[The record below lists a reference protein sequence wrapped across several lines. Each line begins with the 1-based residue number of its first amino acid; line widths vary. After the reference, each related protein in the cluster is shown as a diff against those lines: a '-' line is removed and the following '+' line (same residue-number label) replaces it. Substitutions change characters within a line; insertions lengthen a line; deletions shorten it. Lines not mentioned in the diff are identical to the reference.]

1 MAIGPLIN
9 LGAGL
14 AKTGYGLYQE
24 NLAKRKMAQADQT
37 AMGPIRSQAAR
48 QRIARQESDS
58 QSAIDAALRSQ
69 ATQAR
74 QIGATGGS
82 RALQSATP
90 ALLRATELTTGSA
103 LDRFGSLGAR
113 ASQLEDRV
121 NLANA
126 NVGVNANLARLQR
139 AADAARSVTLSGVSD
154 VIGGTAGLIGGIG
167 KKTTD
172 TDDVV
177 ETMTEETIT
186 PEKQAFMDQASIPMT
201 TNAFG
206 EIDIPG
212 SSMAGVNRA
221 SDIAVRRKGAGLN
234 LTPEYE
240 VNASN
245 YAPTPAGL
253 RESLTENPTFA
264 KSKDLGRYHLPAFE
278 PLNLYRKKMFED
290 GYSLKRRPQK
300 EFLNQSRAKATTEL
314 DDLANRVNTF
324 EDRQEEEINRLGVLN
339 QPMSEGGELDRAEK
353 TPGKFNHEENPIDIV
368 QEGDKIGEMTGGEYI
383 FNPEQAEELLELSKE
398 GDSELHEFVR
408 NLLSKEQF
416 K

>member
-69 ATQAR
+69 ATQAQ

-82 RALQSATP
+82 RSLQAATP

-113 ASQLEDRV
+113 TSQLEDRV

-126 NVGVNANLARLQR
+126 NVGVNANLDRLNR

-154 VIGGTAGLIGGIG
+154 VIGGTAGILGGIG
-167 KKTTD
+167 KKSTG
-172 TDDVV
+172 TDDVL

-186 PEKQAFMDQASIPMT
+186 PEKQAVMDQASIPMT

-221 SDIAVRRKGAGLN
+221 SDIAVRRKAAGLN
-234 LTPEYE
+234 LTPEDE

-245 YAPTPAGL
+245 YVPSPVGVQDIQ
-253 RESLTENPTFA
+253 NPN
-264 KSKDLGRYHLPAFE
+264 P
-278 PLNLYRKKMFED
+278 LYRKKLFQD
-290 GYSLKRRPQK
+290 DYYLDRRTQK
-300 EFLNQSRAKATTEL
+300 NFLNQSRAKATTAL

-324 EDRQEEEINRLGVLN
+324 EDRQEEEINRLGLLN
-339 QPMSEGGELDRAEK
+339 QPMIEGGELDRAEK
-353 TPGKFNHEENPIDIV
+353 TPGDFDHEENPIDIV

>member
-1 MAIGPLIN
+1 MAIGPLIS

-69 ATQAR
+69 ATQAQ

-82 RALQSATP
+82 RSLQAATP

-113 ASQLEDRV
+113 TSQLEDKI

-126 NVGVNANLARLQR
+126 NVGVNANLDRLNR

-154 VIGGTAGLIGGIG
+154 VIGGTAGLLGGIG
-167 KKTTD
+167 KKGKG

-186 PEKQAFMDQASIPMT
+186 PEKQAVMDQASIPMT

-206 EIDIPG
+206 EMDIPG

-245 YAPTPAGL
+245 YVPSPVGVQDINTSFDTKAGY
-253 RESLTENPTFA
+253 
-264 KSKDLGRYHLPAFE
+264 D
-278 PLNLYRKKMFED
+278 
-290 GYSLKRRPQK
+290 
-300 EFLNQSRAKATTEL
+300 FLNQSRAKATNKSL

-324 EDRQEEEINRLGVLN
+324 EDRQEEEIMGLLN

-353 TPGKFNHEENPIDIV
+353 TPGEFDHEENPIDIV

>member
-69 ATQAR
+69 ATQAQ

-82 RALQSATP
+82 RALQAATP

-113 ASQLEDRV
+113 ASQLEDKV

-154 VIGGTAGLIGGIG
+154 VIGGTAGLLGGIG
-167 KKTTD
+167 KKGKG

-186 PEKQAFMDQASIPMT
+186 PEKQAVMDQASMPM

-206 EIDIPG
+206 AMDIPG

-245 YAPTPAGL
+245 YAPSPVGVQDIDTSFDTQA
-253 RESLTENPTFA
+253 EY
-264 KSKDLGRYHLPAFE
+264 D
-278 PLNLYRKKMFED
+278 
-290 GYSLKRRPQK
+290 
-300 EFLNQSRAKATTEL
+300 FLNQSRAKATSNSL
-314 DDLANRVNTF
+314 DALANRVSTF
-324 EDRQEEEINRLGVLN
+324 EDRQEEESMGLLN

-353 TPGKFNHEENPIDIV
+353 TPGEFDHEENPIDIV

-398 GDSELHEFVR
+398 GNSELHEFVR

>member
-69 ATQAR
+69 ATQAQR
-74 QIGATGGS
+74 IGATGGS
-82 RALQSATP
+82 RSLQAATP

-154 VIGGTAGLIGGIG
+154 VIGGTAGLLGGIG
-167 KKTTD
+167 KKGKG

-186 PEKQAFMDQASIPMT
+186 PEKQAVMDQASMPM

-206 EIDIPG
+206 AVDIPG

-245 YAPTPAGL
+245 YAPSPVGVQDIDTSFDTQA
-253 RESLTENPTFA
+253 EY
-264 KSKDLGRYHLPAFE
+264 D
-278 PLNLYRKKMFED
+278 
-290 GYSLKRRPQK
+290 
-300 EFLNQSRAKATTEL
+300 FLNQSRAKATTQL
-314 DDLANRVNTF
+314 DDLANRVSTF
-324 EDRQEEEINRLGVLN
+324 EDRQEEEINRLGLLN

-353 TPGKFNHEENPIDIV
+353 TPGEFDHEENPIDIV

-398 GDSELHEFVR
+398 GNSELHEFVR

>member
-69 ATQAR
+69 ATQAQ

-82 RALQSATP
+82 RSLQAATP
-90 ALLRATELTTGSA
+90 GLLRATELTTGSA

-113 ASQLEDRV
+113 ASQLEDKV

-126 NVGVNANLARLQR
+126 NVGVNSNLARLQR

-154 VIGGTAGLIGGIG
+154 VIGGTAGILGGIG
-167 KKTTD
+167 KKGKG
-172 TDDVV
+172 TDDAV
-177 ETMTEETIT
+177 ETITEETIT
-186 PEKQAFMDQASIPMT
+186 PEKQAFMDQASMPM

-206 EIDIPG
+206 AVDIPG

-245 YAPTPAGL
+245 YAPSPVGVQDIDTSFDTQA
-253 RESLTENPTFA
+253 EY
-264 KSKDLGRYHLPAFE
+264 D
-278 PLNLYRKKMFED
+278 
-290 GYSLKRRPQK
+290 
-300 EFLNQSRAKATTEL
+300 FLNQSRAKATSNSL
-314 DDLANRVNTF
+314 DALANRVSTF
-324 EDRQEEEINRLGVLN
+324 EDRQEEEIMGLLN

-353 TPGKFNHEENPIDIV
+353 TPGEFDHEENPIDIV

>member
-1 MAIGPLIN
+1 
-9 LGAGL
+9 
-14 AKTGYGLYQE
+14 
-24 NLAKRKMAQADQT
+24 MAQADQT

-69 ATQAR
+69 ATQAQ

-82 RALQSATP
+82 RALQAATP
-90 ALLRATELTTGSA
+90 GLLRATELTTGSA

-113 ASQLEDRV
+113 ASQLEDKV

-154 VIGGTAGLIGGIG
+154 VIGGTAGLLGGIG
-167 KKTTD
+167 KKGKG

-186 PEKQAFMDQASIPMT
+186 PEKQAVMDQASMPM

-206 EIDIPG
+206 AVDIPG

-245 YAPTPAGL
+245 YAPSPVGVQDIDTSFDTQA
-253 RESLTENPTFA
+253 EY
-264 KSKDLGRYHLPAFE
+264 D
-278 PLNLYRKKMFED
+278 
-290 GYSLKRRPQK
+290 
-300 EFLNQSRAKATTEL
+300 FLNQSRAKATTQL
-314 DDLANRVNTF
+314 DDLANRVSTF
-324 EDRQEEEINRLGVLN
+324 EDRQEEEINRLGLLN

-353 TPGKFNHEENPIDIV
+353 TPGEFDHEDNPIDIV

-398 GDSELHEFVR
+398 GNSELHEFVR

>member
-69 ATQAR
+69 ATQAQ

-82 RALQSATP
+82 RALQAATP
-90 ALLRATELTTGSA
+90 GLLRATELTTGSA

-126 NVGVNANLARLQR
+126 NVGVNSNLARLQR

-154 VIGGTAGLIGGIG
+154 VIGGTAGLLGGIG
-167 KKTTD
+167 KKSKG
-172 TDDVV
+172 TDDAV
-177 ETMTEETIT
+177 ETITEETIT

-206 EIDIPG
+206 AVDIPG

-240 VNASN
+240 VNAGN
-245 YAPTPAGL
+245 YVPSPVGL
-253 RESLTENPTFA
+253 QDIDTSFDTEAEYN
-264 KSKDLGRYHLPAFE
+264 
-278 PLNLYRKKMFED
+278 
-290 GYSLKRRPQK
+290 
-300 EFLNQSRAKATTEL
+300 FLNQSRAKATTQL
-314 DDLANRVNTF
+314 DDLANRVSTF
-324 EDRQEEEINRLGVLN
+324 EDRQEEEINRLGLLN

-353 TPGKFNHEENPIDIV
+353 TPGEFDHEENPIDIV

>member
-69 ATQAR
+69 ATQAQ

-82 RALQSATP
+82 RSLQAATP

-113 ASQLEDRV
+113 TSQLEDRV

-126 NVGVNANLARLQR
+126 NVGVNANLARLNR

-154 VIGGTAGLIGGIG
+154 VISGTAGLIGGIG
-167 KKTTD
+167 KKTED

-186 PEKQAFMDQASIPMT
+186 PEKQSFMDQASIPMT

-221 SDIAVRRKGAGLN
+221 SDIAVRRKAAGLN
-234 LTPEYE
+234 LTPENE
-240 VNASN
+240 VNAGN
-245 YAPTPAGL
+245 YVPSPVGVQDIDTSFDTKA
-253 RESLTENPTFA
+253 EY
-264 KSKDLGRYHLPAFE
+264 D
-278 PLNLYRKKMFED
+278 
-290 GYSLKRRPQK
+290 
-300 EFLNQSRAKATTEL
+300 FLNQSRAKATTAL

-324 EDRQEEEINRLGVLN
+324 EDRQEEEIMGLLN

-353 TPGKFNHEENPIDIV
+353 TPGDFDHEENPIDIV

>member
-69 ATQAR
+69 ATQAQ

-82 RALQSATP
+82 RALQAATP
-90 ALLRATELTTGSA
+90 GLLRATELTTGSA

-154 VIGGTAGLIGGIG
+154 VIGGTAGLLGGIG
-167 KKTTD
+167 KKGKG

-186 PEKQAFMDQASIPMT
+186 PEKQAVMDQASMPM

-206 EIDIPG
+206 AVDIPG

-245 YAPTPAGL
+245 YAPSPVGVQDIDTSFDTQA
-253 RESLTENPTFA
+253 EY
-264 KSKDLGRYHLPAFE
+264 D
-278 PLNLYRKKMFED
+278 
-290 GYSLKRRPQK
+290 
-300 EFLNQSRAKATTEL
+300 FLNQSRAKATSNSL
-314 DDLANRVNTF
+314 DALANRVSTF
-324 EDRQEEEINRLGVLN
+324 EDRQEEEIMGLLN

-353 TPGKFNHEENPIDIV
+353 TPGEFDHEENPIDIV

-398 GDSELHEFVR
+398 GNSELHEFVR

>member
-69 ATQAR
+69 ATQAQ

-82 RALQSATP
+82 RSLQAATP
-90 ALLRATELTTGSA
+90 ALLRATELTTGRA

-113 ASQLEDRV
+113 TSQLEDRV

-154 VIGGTAGLIGGIG
+154 VIGGTAGLLGGIG
-167 KKTTD
+167 KKGKG

-186 PEKQAFMDQASIPMT
+186 PEKQAVMDQASIPMT

-206 EIDIPG
+206 AMDIPG

-245 YAPTPAGL
+245 YAPSPVGVQDIDTSFDTKA
-253 RESLTENPTFA
+253 EY
-264 KSKDLGRYHLPAFE
+264 D
-278 PLNLYRKKMFED
+278 
-290 GYSLKRRPQK
+290 
-300 EFLNQSRAKATTEL
+300 FLNQSRAKATTQL

-324 EDRQEEEINRLGVLN
+324 EDRQEEEINRLGLLN

-353 TPGKFNHEENPIDIV
+353 TPGDFDHEENPIDIV

>member
-69 ATQAR
+69 ATQAQ

-82 RALQSATP
+82 RALQAATP
-90 ALLRATELTTGSA
+90 GLLRATELTTGSA

-154 VIGGTAGLIGGIG
+154 VIGGTAGLLGGIG
-167 KKTTD
+167 KKGKG

-186 PEKQAFMDQASIPMT
+186 PEKQAVMDQASMPM

-206 EIDIPG
+206 AVDIPG

-245 YAPTPAGL
+245 YAPSPVGVQDIDTSFDTQA
-253 RESLTENPTFA
+253 EY
-264 KSKDLGRYHLPAFE
+264 D
-278 PLNLYRKKMFED
+278 
-290 GYSLKRRPQK
+290 
-300 EFLNQSRAKATTEL
+300 FLNQSRAKATTQL
-314 DDLANRVNTF
+314 DDLANRVSTF
-324 EDRQEEEINRLGVLN
+324 EDRQEEEINRLGLLN

-353 TPGKFNHEENPIDIV
+353 TPGEFDHEDNPIDIV

-398 GDSELHEFVR
+398 GNSELHEFVR

>member
-69 ATQAR
+69 ATQAQ

-82 RALQSATP
+82 RSLQAATP
-90 ALLRATELTTGSA
+90 ALLRATELTTGRA

-113 ASQLEDRV
+113 TSQLEDRV

-126 NVGVNANLARLQR
+126 NVGVNSSLARLRR

-167 KKTTD
+167 KKSKG

-186 PEKQAFMDQASIPMT
+186 PEKQAVMDQASIPMT

-206 EIDIPG
+206 EMDIPG

-221 SDIAVRRKGAGLN
+221 SDIAVRRKAAGLN
-234 LTPEYE
+234 LTPEDE

-245 YAPTPAGL
+245 YAPSPVGVQDIDT
-253 RESLTENPTFA
+253 SFDTKTQY
-264 KSKDLGRYHLPAFE
+264 D
-278 PLNLYRKKMFED
+278 
-290 GYSLKRRPQK
+290 
-300 EFLNQSRAKATTEL
+300 FLNQSRAKATTAL

-324 EDRQEEEINRLGVLN
+324 EDRQEEEINRLGLLN
-339 QPMSEGGELDRAEK
+339 QPMSHGGELDRAEK
-353 TPGKFNHEENPIDIV
+353 TPGEFDHEENPIDIV

>member
-69 ATQAR
+69 ATQAQ

-82 RALQSATP
+82 RSLQAATP
-90 ALLRATELTTGSA
+90 GLLRATELTTGRA

-113 ASQLEDRV
+113 TSQLEDKV

-154 VIGGTAGLIGGIG
+154 VIGGTAGLLGGIG
-167 KKTTD
+167 KKGKG
-172 TDDVV
+172 TDDAV
-177 ETMTEETIT
+177 ETITEETIT
-186 PEKQAFMDQASIPMT
+186 PEKQSFMDQASIPMT

-206 EIDIPG
+206 AMDIPG

-245 YAPTPAGL
+245 YAPSPVGVQDIDTSFDTKA
-253 RESLTENPTFA
+253 EY
-264 KSKDLGRYHLPAFE
+264 D
-278 PLNLYRKKMFED
+278 
-290 GYSLKRRPQK
+290 
-300 EFLNQSRAKATTEL
+300 FLNQSRAKATTQL

-324 EDRQEEEINRLGVLN
+324 EDRQEEEINRLGLLN

-353 TPGKFNHEENPIDIV
+353 TPGDFDHEENPIDIV

>member
-69 ATQAR
+69 ATQAQ

-82 RALQSATP
+82 RALQAATP

-113 ASQLEDRV
+113 ASQLEDKV

-154 VIGGTAGLIGGIG
+154 VIGGTAGLLGGIG
-167 KKTTD
+167 KKGKG

-186 PEKQAFMDQASIPMT
+186 PEKQAVMDQASMPM

-206 EIDIPG
+206 AMDIPG

-245 YAPTPAGL
+245 YAPSPVGVQDIDTSFDTQA
-253 RESLTENPTFA
+253 EY
-264 KSKDLGRYHLPAFE
+264 D
-278 PLNLYRKKMFED
+278 
-290 GYSLKRRPQK
+290 
-300 EFLNQSRAKATTEL
+300 FLNQSRAKATSNSL
-314 DDLANRVNTF
+314 DALANRVSTF
-324 EDRQEEEINRLGVLN
+324 EDRQEEEIMGLLN

-353 TPGKFNHEENPIDIV
+353 TPGEFDHEENPIDIV

-398 GDSELHEFVR
+398 GNSELHEFVR

>member
-37 AMGPIRSQAAR
+37 AMGPLRSQAAR
-48 QRIARQESDS
+48 QRLSRQESDS

-69 ATQAR
+69 ATQAQ

-82 RALQSATP
+82 RALQAATP

-126 NVGVNANLARLQR
+126 NVGVNSNLARLQR
-139 AADAARSVTLSGVSD
+139 AADAARFVTLSGLSD
-154 VIGGTAGLIGGIG
+154 VIGGTAGLLGGLG
-167 KKTTD
+167 TKSKG
-172 TDDVV
+172 TDDAF
-177 ETMTEETIT
+177 ETLTEETIT
-186 PEKQAFMDQASIPMT
+186 PEKQAIIDQASMPM

-206 EIDIPG
+206 VVDIPG

-240 VNASN
+240 VNAGN
-245 YAPTPAGL
+245 YVPSPVG
-253 RESLTENPTFA
+253 
-264 KSKDLGRYHLPAFE
+264 
-278 PLNLYRKKMFED
+278 
-290 GYSLKRRPQK
+290 PQDIDTSFDTDA
-300 EFLNQSRAKATTEL
+300 EYNFLNQSRAKAPTQL
-314 DDLANRVNTF
+314 DDLANRVSTF
-324 EDRQEEEINRLGVLN
+324 EDRQEEEINRLLN

-353 TPGKFNHEENPIDIV
+353 TPGEFDHEENPIDIV

>member
-69 ATQAR
+69 ATQAQ
-74 QIGATGGS
+74 QIGAIGGS
-82 RALQSATP
+82 RALQGATP
-90 ALLRATELTTGSA
+90 GLLRATELTTGSA

-113 ASQLEDRV
+113 TSLLEDRI

-126 NVGVNANLARLQR
+126 NVGVNSNLDRLQR

-154 VIGGTAGLIGGIG
+154 VIGGTAGILGGIG
-167 KKTTD
+167 KKSKG
-172 TDDVV
+172 TDDAV
-177 ETMTEETIT
+177 ETITEETIT
-186 PEKQAFMDQASIPMT
+186 PEKQAIIDQASMPM

-206 EIDIPG
+206 VVDIPG

-221 SDIAVRRKGAGLN
+221 SDIALRRKGAGLN

-240 VNASN
+240 VNAGN
-245 YAPTPAGL
+245 YVPSPVG
-253 RESLTENPTFA
+253 
-264 KSKDLGRYHLPAFE
+264 
-278 PLNLYRKKMFED
+278 
-290 GYSLKRRPQK
+290 PQDIDTSFDTDA
-300 EFLNQSRAKATTEL
+300 EYNFLNQSRAKATTQL
-314 DDLANRVNTF
+314 DDLANRVSTF
-324 EDRQEEEINRLGVLN
+324 EDRQEEEINRLLN

-353 TPGKFNHEENPIDIV
+353 TPGEFDHEENPIDIV

>member
-69 ATQAR
+69 ATQAQ

-82 RALQSATP
+82 RSLQAATP

-113 ASQLEDRV
+113 TSQLEDRV

-126 NVGVNANLARLQR
+126 NVGVNSNLARLQR
-139 AADAARSVTLSGVSD
+139 AADAARSVTISGVSD

-167 KKTTD
+167 KKSKG
-172 TDDVV
+172 TDDAV
-177 ETMTEETIT
+177 ETITEETIT
-186 PEKQAFMDQASIPMT
+186 PEKQSFMDQASIPMT

-221 SDIAVRRKGAGLN
+221 SDIAVRRKAAGLN
-234 LTPEYE
+234 LTPENE
-240 VNASN
+240 VNAGN
-245 YAPTPAGL
+245 YVPSPVGVQDIQ
-253 RESLTENPTFA
+253 NPN
-264 KSKDLGRYHLPAFE
+264 P
-278 PLNLYRKKMFED
+278 LYRKKLFQD
-290 GYSLKRRPQK
+290 DYYLDRSTQK
-300 EFLNQSRAKATTEL
+300 EFLNQSRAKATTAL

-324 EDRQEEEINRLGVLN
+324 EDRQEEEINRLGLLN

-353 TPGKFNHEENPIDIV
+353 TPGDFDHEENPIDIV

>member
-69 ATQAR
+69 ATQAQ

-82 RALQSATP
+82 RALQAATP
-90 ALLRATELTTGSA
+90 GLLRATELTTGSA

-154 VIGGTAGLIGGIG
+154 VIGGTAGLLGGIG
-167 KKTTD
+167 KKGKG

-186 PEKQAFMDQASIPMT
+186 PEKQAVMDQASMPM

-206 EIDIPG
+206 AVDIPG

-245 YAPTPAGL
+245 YAPSPVGVQDIDTSFDTQA
-253 RESLTENPTFA
+253 EY
-264 KSKDLGRYHLPAFE
+264 D
-278 PLNLYRKKMFED
+278 
-290 GYSLKRRPQK
+290 
-300 EFLNQSRAKATTEL
+300 FLNQSRAKATTQL
-314 DDLANRVNTF
+314 DDLANRVSTF
-324 EDRQEEEINRLGVLN
+324 EDRQEEEINRLGLLN

-353 TPGKFNHEENPIDIV
+353 TPGEFDHEENPIDIV

-398 GDSELHEFVR
+398 GNSELHEFVR

>member
-69 ATQAR
+69 ATQAQR
-74 QIGATGGS
+74 IGATGGS
-82 RALQSATP
+82 RSLQAATP

-154 VIGGTAGLIGGIG
+154 VIGGTAGLLGGIG
-167 KKTTD
+167 KK
-172 TDDVV
+172 
-177 ETMTEETIT
+177 
-186 PEKQAFMDQASIPMT
+186 
-201 TNAFG
+201 G
-206 EIDIPG
+206 
-212 SSMAGVNRA
+212 RA
-221 SDIAVRRKGAGLN
+221 LMM
-234 LTPEYE
+234 L
-240 VNASN
+240 
-245 YAPTPAGL
+245 
-253 RESLTENPTFA
+253 
-264 KSKDLGRYHLPAFE
+264 
-278 PLNLYRKKMFED
+278 
-290 GYSLKRRPQK
+290 LK
-300 EFLNQSRAKATTEL
+300 L
-314 DDLANRVNTF
+314 
-324 EDRQEEEINRLGVLN
+324 
-339 QPMSEGGELDRAEK
+339 
-353 TPGKFNHEENPIDIV
+353 
-368 QEGDKIGEMTGGEYI
+368 
-383 FNPEQAEELLELSKE
+383 
-398 GDSELHEFVR
+398 
-408 NLLSKEQF
+408 
-416 K
+416 

>member
-69 ATQAR
+69 ATQAQ

-82 RALQSATP
+82 RSLQAATP
-90 ALLRATELTTGSA
+90 ALLRATELTTGRA

-113 ASQLEDRV
+113 TSQLEDKV

-154 VIGGTAGLIGGIG
+154 VIGGTAGLLGGIG
-167 KKTTD
+167 KKGKG

-186 PEKQAFMDQASIPMT
+186 PEKQAVMDQASIPMT

-206 EIDIPG
+206 AMDIPG

-245 YAPTPAGL
+245 YAPSPVGVQDIDTSFDTKA
-253 RESLTENPTFA
+253 EY
-264 KSKDLGRYHLPAFE
+264 D
-278 PLNLYRKKMFED
+278 
-290 GYSLKRRPQK
+290 
-300 EFLNQSRAKATTEL
+300 FLNQSRAKATTQL

-324 EDRQEEEINRLGVLN
+324 EDRQEEEINRLGLLN

-353 TPGKFNHEENPIDIV
+353 TPGDFDHEENPIDIV

>member
-69 ATQAR
+69 ATQAQR
-74 QIGATGGS
+74 IGATGGS
-82 RALQSATP
+82 RSLQAATP
-90 ALLRATELTTGSA
+90 GLLRATELTTGSA

-154 VIGGTAGLIGGIG
+154 VIGGTAGLLGGIG
-167 KKTTD
+167 KKGKG

-186 PEKQAFMDQASIPMT
+186 PEKQAVMDQASMPM

-206 EIDIPG
+206 AVDIPG

-245 YAPTPAGL
+245 YAPSPVGVQDIDTSFDTQA
-253 RESLTENPTFA
+253 EY
-264 KSKDLGRYHLPAFE
+264 D
-278 PLNLYRKKMFED
+278 
-290 GYSLKRRPQK
+290 
-300 EFLNQSRAKATTEL
+300 FLNQSRAKATTQL
-314 DDLANRVNTF
+314 DDLANRVSTF
-324 EDRQEEEINRLGVLN
+324 EDRQEEEINRLGLLN

-353 TPGKFNHEENPIDIV
+353 TPGEFDHEDNPIDIV

-398 GDSELHEFVR
+398 GNSELHEFVR

>member
-69 ATQAR
+69 ATQAQ

-82 RALQSATP
+82 RSLQAATP
-90 ALLRATELTTGSA
+90 GLLRATELTTGSA

-154 VIGGTAGLIGGIG
+154 VIGGTAGILGGIG
-167 KKTTD
+167 KKGKG
-172 TDDVV
+172 TDDAV
-177 ETMTEETIT
+177 ETITEETIT
-186 PEKQAFMDQASIPMT
+186 PEKQAFMDQASMPM

-206 EIDIPG
+206 AVDIPG

-245 YAPTPAGL
+245 YAPSPVGVQDIDTSFDTQA
-253 RESLTENPTFA
+253 EY
-264 KSKDLGRYHLPAFE
+264 D
-278 PLNLYRKKMFED
+278 
-290 GYSLKRRPQK
+290 
-300 EFLNQSRAKATTEL
+300 FLNQSRAKATSNSL
-314 DDLANRVNTF
+314 DALANRVSTF
-324 EDRQEEEINRLGVLN
+324 EDRQEEEIMGLLN

>member
-69 ATQAR
+69 ATQAQ

-82 RALQSATP
+82 RSLQAATP
-90 ALLRATELTTGSA
+90 SLLRATELTTGRA

-113 ASQLEDRV
+113 TSQLEDRV

-126 NVGVNANLARLQR
+126 NVGVNANLDRLNR

-154 VIGGTAGLIGGIG
+154 VIGGTAGILGGIG
-167 KKTTD
+167 KKSKG

-186 PEKQAFMDQASIPMT
+186 PEKQAVMDQASIPMT

-206 EIDIPG
+206 EMDIPG

-221 SDIAVRRKGAGLN
+221 SDIAVRRKAAGLN
-234 LTPEYE
+234 LTPENE
-240 VNASN
+240 VNAGN
-245 YAPTPAGL
+245 YVPSPVGVQDIQ
-253 RESLTENPTFA
+253 NPN
-264 KSKDLGRYHLPAFE
+264 P
-278 PLNLYRKKMFED
+278 LYRKKLFQD
-290 GYSLKRRPQK
+290 DYYLDRSTQK
-300 EFLNQSRAKATTEL
+300 EFLNQSRAKATTAL

-324 EDRQEEEINRLGVLN
+324 EDRQEEEIMGLLN

-353 TPGKFNHEENPIDIV
+353 TPGDFDHEENPIDIV

>member
-69 ATQAR
+69 ATQAQR
-74 QIGATGGS
+74 IGSTGGS
-82 RALQSATP
+82 RSLQAATP

-154 VIGGTAGLIGGIG
+154 VIGGTAGLLGGIG
-167 KKTTD
+167 KKGKG

-186 PEKQAFMDQASIPMT
+186 PEKQAVMDQASMPM

-206 EIDIPG
+206 AVDIPG

-245 YAPTPAGL
+245 YAPSPVGVQDIDTSFDTQA
-253 RESLTENPTFA
+253 EY
-264 KSKDLGRYHLPAFE
+264 D
-278 PLNLYRKKMFED
+278 
-290 GYSLKRRPQK
+290 
-300 EFLNQSRAKATTEL
+300 FLNQSRAKATTQL
-314 DDLANRVNTF
+314 DDLANRVSTF
-324 EDRQEEEINRLGVLN
+324 EDRQEEEINRLGLLN

-353 TPGKFNHEENPIDIV
+353 TPGEFDHEDNPIDIV

-398 GDSELHEFVR
+398 GNSELHEFVR

>member
-69 ATQAR
+69 ATQAQ

-82 RALQSATP
+82 RALQAATP

-126 NVGVNANLARLQR
+126 NVGVNSNLARLQR

-154 VIGGTAGLIGGIG
+154 VIGGTAGLLGGIG
-167 KKTTD
+167 KKSKG
-172 TDDVV
+172 TDDAV
-177 ETMTEETIT
+177 ETITEETIT
-186 PEKQAFMDQASIPMT
+186 PEKQAIIDQASMPM

-206 EIDIPG
+206 VVDIPG

-240 VNASN
+240 VNAGN
-245 YAPTPAGL
+245 YVPSPVG
-253 RESLTENPTFA
+253 
-264 KSKDLGRYHLPAFE
+264 
-278 PLNLYRKKMFED
+278 
-290 GYSLKRRPQK
+290 PQDIDTSFDTDA
-300 EFLNQSRAKATTEL
+300 EYNFLNQSRAKATTQL
-314 DDLANRVNTF
+314 DDLANRVSTF
-324 EDRQEEEINRLGVLN
+324 EDRQEEEINRLLN

-353 TPGKFNHEENPIDIV
+353 TPGEFDHEENPIDIV

>member
-69 ATQAR
+69 ATQAQ

-82 RALQSATP
+82 RALQAATP
-90 ALLRATELTTGSA
+90 ALLRATELTTGRA

-126 NVGVNANLARLQR
+126 NVGVNSNLARLQR

-167 KKTTD
+167 KKSKG

-186 PEKQAFMDQASIPMT
+186 PEKQAVMDQASIPMT

-206 EIDIPG
+206 AMDIPG

-245 YAPTPAGL
+245 YAPSPVGVQDIDTSFDTKA
-253 RESLTENPTFA
+253 EY
-264 KSKDLGRYHLPAFE
+264 D
-278 PLNLYRKKMFED
+278 
-290 GYSLKRRPQK
+290 
-300 EFLNQSRAKATTEL
+300 FLNQSRAKATTAL

-324 EDRQEEEINRLGVLN
+324 EDRQEEEINRLGLLN

-353 TPGKFNHEENPIDIV
+353 TPGEFDHEENPIDIV

>member
-69 ATQAR
+69 ATQAQ
-74 QIGATGGS
+74 QIGAIGGS
-82 RALQSATP
+82 RALQAATP
-90 ALLRATELTTGSA
+90 GLLRATELTTGSA

-113 ASQLEDRV
+113 TSLLEDRI

-126 NVGVNANLARLQR
+126 NVGVNSNLDRLQR

-154 VIGGTAGLIGGIG
+154 VIGGTAGILGGIG
-167 KKTTD
+167 KKSKG
-172 TDDVV
+172 TDDAV
-177 ETMTEETIT
+177 ETITEETIT
-186 PEKQAFMDQASIPMT
+186 PEKQAIIDQASMPM

-206 EIDIPG
+206 VVDIPG

-221 SDIAVRRKGAGLN
+221 SDIALRRKGAGLN

-240 VNASN
+240 VNAGN
-245 YAPTPAGL
+245 YVPSPVG
-253 RESLTENPTFA
+253 
-264 KSKDLGRYHLPAFE
+264 
-278 PLNLYRKKMFED
+278 
-290 GYSLKRRPQK
+290 PQDIDTSFDTDA
-300 EFLNQSRAKATTEL
+300 EYNFLNQSRAKATTQL
-314 DDLANRVNTF
+314 DDLANRVSTF
-324 EDRQEEEINRLGVLN
+324 EDRQEEEINRLLN

-353 TPGKFNHEENPIDIV
+353 TPGEFDHEENPIDIV

>member
-58 QSAIDAALRSQ
+58 QSAIDSALRSQ
-69 ATQAR
+69 ATQAQ

-82 RALQSATP
+82 RALQAATP
-90 ALLRATELTTGSA
+90 GLLRATELTTGSA

-113 ASQLEDRV
+113 TSQLEDKI

-126 NVGVNANLARLQR
+126 NVGVNSNLARLQR

-167 KKTTD
+167 KKSKG
-172 TDDVV
+172 TDDAV
-177 ETMTEETIT
+177 ESITEETIT
-186 PEKQAFMDQASIPMT
+186 PEKQSFMDQASIPMT

-240 VNASN
+240 VNAGN
-245 YAPTPAGL
+245 YVPSPVGL
-253 RESLTENPTFA
+253 QDIDTSFDTEAEYN
-264 KSKDLGRYHLPAFE
+264 
-278 PLNLYRKKMFED
+278 
-290 GYSLKRRPQK
+290 
-300 EFLNQSRAKATTEL
+300 FLNQSRAKATNKSL

-324 EDRQEEEINRLGVLN
+324 EDRQEEEIMGLLN

-353 TPGKFNHEENPIDIV
+353 TPGEFDHEENPIDIV

>member
-69 ATQAR
+69 ATQAQ

-82 RALQSATP
+82 RALQAATP

-154 VIGGTAGLIGGIG
+154 VIGGTAGLLGGIG
-167 KKTTD
+167 KKGKG

-186 PEKQAFMDQASIPMT
+186 PEKQAVMDQASMPM

-206 EIDIPG
+206 AVDIPG

-245 YAPTPAGL
+245 YAPSPVGVQDIDTSFDTQA
-253 RESLTENPTFA
+253 EY
-264 KSKDLGRYHLPAFE
+264 D
-278 PLNLYRKKMFED
+278 
-290 GYSLKRRPQK
+290 
-300 EFLNQSRAKATTEL
+300 FLNQSRAKATTQL
-314 DDLANRVNTF
+314 DDLANRVSTF
-324 EDRQEEEINRLGVLN
+324 EDRQEEEINRLGLLN

-353 TPGKFNHEENPIDIV
+353 TPGEFDHEDNPIDIV

-398 GDSELHEFVR
+398 GNSELHEFVR

>member
-69 ATQAR
+69 ATQAQR
-74 QIGATGGS
+74 IGATGGS
-82 RALQSATP
+82 RSLQAATP

-154 VIGGTAGLIGGIG
+154 VIGGTAGLLGGIG
-167 KKTTD
+167 KKGKG

-186 PEKQAFMDQASIPMT
+186 PEKQAVMDQASMPM

-206 EIDIPG
+206 AVDIPG

-245 YAPTPAGL
+245 YAPSPVGVQDIDTSFDTQA
-253 RESLTENPTFA
+253 EY
-264 KSKDLGRYHLPAFE
+264 D
-278 PLNLYRKKMFED
+278 
-290 GYSLKRRPQK
+290 
-300 EFLNQSRAKATTEL
+300 FLNQSRAKATTQL
-314 DDLANRVNTF
+314 DDLANRVSTF
-324 EDRQEEEINRLGVLN
+324 EDRQEEEINRLGLLN

-353 TPGKFNHEENPIDIV
+353 TPGEFDHEDNPIDIV

-398 GDSELHEFVR
+398 GNSELHEFVR